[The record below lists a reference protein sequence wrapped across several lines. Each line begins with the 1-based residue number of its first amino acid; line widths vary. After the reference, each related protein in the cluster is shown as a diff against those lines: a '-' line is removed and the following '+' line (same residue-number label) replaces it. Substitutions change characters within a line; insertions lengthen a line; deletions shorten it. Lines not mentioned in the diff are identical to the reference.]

1 MHCKSNEIILF
12 SNINYLF
19 GYNNNMKSINNVD
32 MIFTTF
38 DNIYGPSNIGILL
51 IKKKLLN
58 ENINNYIIKSNHI
71 LNKSKDLPIISGSLH
86 SLLNILKKRDEKN
99 NKIKSLKCYFMEKLH
114 QILPVLKYTEYNT
127 LYTPSIIKLTI
138 VIIND
143 NYIDKTNTIL
153 LSIFSNQIKINN
165 NNIKKN
171 LDKNNI
177 IINDLSPHIINNIEY
192 DTKIKNGLISLSF
205 GDHNKQTDI
214 NNILKFL
221 IEAVNL
227 QYNDI
232 YKEIKDNIIVY
243 KKLK

>member
-1 MHCKSNEIILF
+1 
-12 SNINYLF
+12 
-19 GYNNNMKSINNVD
+19 
-32 MIFTTF
+32 
-38 DNIYGPSNIGILL
+38 
-51 IKKKLLN
+51 
-58 ENINNYIIKSNHI
+58 
-71 LNKSKDLPIISGSLH
+71 
-86 SLLNILKKRDEKN
+86 
-99 NKIKSLKCYFMEKLH
+99 MEKLH

-153 LSIFSNQIKINN
+153 LSIFSNKIKINN

-221 IEAVNL
+221 IEAINL

-243 KKLK
+243 KKLNQKKIKKVVRFSNPINIGSNTKIHNYPKMKSILII